1 MSGSGTQERRRG
13 ILLLAMMVL
22 AVLGVADGWYLT
34 MVHVDYELGRAS
46 ELVQVCGKLAS
57 RGCAVTTGQYGDIM
71 GVPISVIGMSGAAA
85 TAVAAAGALRN
96 RAKAHDPWRGTAFA
110 LAAFSVLAS
119 MLMGMLSASEGSFCP
134 FCVAW
139 YGINFAL
146 GLAAWFSLGP
156 FQDTSAGR
164 ILDDALATPGLTVL
178 AVFALTFS
186 AQYWAYGQRRAQVRG
201 ELEKDLDKRVEAL
214 LAAETPVEVSVEGL
228 PTKGPADAPLTVI
241 EIADFQCPHCRR
253 LWDSVSAYGK
263 NAELPVQVA
272 FVHYPLDESCNPG
285 MQGVHPL
292 ACGAAEAAECA
303 RMQGKFFEYGDL
315 LFANQPAFE
324 KDDLLGYA
332 KTLELDEAT
341 FASCLGS
348 DEAKLEVRRSIA
360 RAILMDVDA
369 TPTFFV
375 NGYKFRGARG
385 ADWIEIV
392 FSKLAKDA
400 AEHGPAPA
408 EADAK

>member
-1 MSGSGTQERRRG
+1 MSGSDTRERRRG
-13 ILLLAMMVL
+13 ILLLAMVVL
-22 AVLGVADGWYLT
+22 ALLGVADGWYLT
-34 MVHVDYELGRAS
+34 VVHVDYELGKAS
-46 ELVQVCGKLAS
+46 ELVQVCGKFAS
-57 RGCAVTTGQYGDIM
+57 HGCAVTSGRYGDIM
-71 GVPISVIGMSGAAA
+71 GVPISVIGMGGAAA
-85 TAVAAAGALRN
+85 TAITSAMAWRN
-96 RAKAHDPWRGTAFA
+96 RSQAHDAWRGTAFA
-110 LAAFSVLAS
+110 LAMFSVLTS
-119 MLMGMLSASEGSFCP
+119 LVMGMLSASEGSFCP

-139 YGINFAL
+139 YGINFGL

-164 ILDDALATPGLTVL
+164 ILDDALATPGLTAL

-186 AQYWAYGQRRAQVRG
+186 AAYWGYGQRRAEVRG
-201 ELEKDLDKRVEAL
+201 ELEQDLDKRVEAL
-214 LAAETPVEVSVEGL
+214 LAQEEPVEVSIKGL
-228 PTKGPADAPLTVI
+228 PTKGSADAPLTVI

-253 LWDSVSAYGK
+253 LWESVSAYGK
-263 NAELPVQVA
+263 NAKLPMQVA

-303 RMQGKFFEYGDL
+303 HKQGKFFEYGDL

-324 KDDLLGYA
+324 KDELIGYA
-332 KTLELDEAT
+332 KSLELDMGAFE
-341 FASCLGS
+341 SCLGS

-392 FSKLAKDA
+392 FDKLALDA
-400 AEHGPAPA
+400 AEHGQPGGSTKR
-408 EADAK
+408 D